1 MEELPIVRQGMDAV
15 KPSLDAAQGI
25 VNFGLGNV
33 INGVF
38 VTVCLILVIYLL
50 YDHIKNG
57 NGNKKILEA
66 IERLTSVVNT
76 VVLQNKQIIESFAN
90 EELSK
95 IRGLMYYALDSNKHN
110 VCVGI
115 IRQIKEKNNIENR
128 DVVEKSV
135 RGALNNLFKQF
146 KSDIGEYDYNGVK
159 LSEFSSDEWLELVYD
174 YCIEAIYDGKD
185 YHPSIYL
192 RGLTVLFDGIK
203 LEFFENLNKKFKK

>member
-1 MEELPIVRQGMDAV
+1 MEDLPIVKQGLDAV
-15 KPSLDAAQGI
+15 QPSLDAAQGI

-38 VTVCLILVIYLL
+38 VSVTLILVIYLL

-57 NGNKKILEA
+57 NGNKKILDA
-66 IERLTSVVNT
+66 LDRLTSVVNT

-95 IRGLMYYALDSNKHN
+95 IRGLMFYALDSNKHN

-135 RGALNNLFKQF
+135 RGTLNNLFKQF
-146 KSDIGEYDYNGVK
+146 KSDIGEYDYNGIK
-159 LSEFSSDEWLELVYD
+159 LSEFCNDEWLELVFD
-174 YCIEAIYDGKD
+174 YCIEAIYDGKE